1 MPTTPPPSAEPSTGT
16 HASLEE
22 ILKRMEP
29 MVPETIEAKAEK
41 PLISVSRSLPSA
53 TQNTR
58 PAIKDS
64 PEARNHLTRLLSQT
78 YALLKKYGERAD
90 VTEMRD
96 AGFQMILADYPINDV
111 EEAFWQYLKT
121 NKDVPTPSDIL
132 AIVDPKTQPLCKEV
146 YIRLSQK
153 RDKGDTLD
161 STEWKYIRQY
171 ENEQYK
177 RLK

>member
-1 MPTTPPPSAEPSTGT
+1 
-16 HASLEE
+16 
-22 ILKRMEP
+22 
-29 MVPETIEAKAEK
+29 
-41 PLISVSRSLPSA
+41 
-53 TQNTR
+53 
-58 PAIKDS
+58 
-64 PEARNHLTRLLSQT
+64 
-78 YALLKKYGERAD
+78 
-90 VTEMRD
+90 
-96 AGFQMILADYPINDV
+96 MILADYPINDV